1 MKARFSL
8 LALSLLIAAVACTLP
23 GGAPASESPGAP
35 SAIVVNPTEAATDT
49 PPPSETP
56 TPPPTETAT
65 RTPTATETFTPTI
78 TPTYAILRASVVPD
92 KLSCRF
98 GPGAMY
104 LFKYGLLATARM
116 DVIGRTEDGSWAL
129 ILSRGDRPANACWA
143 KTDLLEIEGD
153 IFAAAPVDVHVM
165 LPWSPYYPPLTGVA
179 AARSGDTVSV
189 FWNPLVLRAGDD
201 SGQTPYI
208 LEAWVC
214 VGGQIVFTPVGSYQT
229 SAQVTDEPGC
239 AEPSHGRV
247 LAAEKHGYTRWVEVP
262 WPPPETAA
270 TPTP

>member
-1 MKARFSL
+1 VTLAL
-8 LALSLLIAAVACTLP
+8 LAACNLP
-23 GGAPASESPGAP
+23 GGGSAPEASPTAGAINPAP
-35 SAIVVNPTEAATDT
+35 SATSTPVPPT
-49 PPPSETP
+49 PSGTP
-56 TPPPTETAT
+56 TPSPAPTETAT
-65 RTPTATETFTPTI
+65 LTPTVTETFTPTI
-78 TPTYAILRASVVPD
+78 TPTYAVLRASVIPE

-116 DVIGRTEDGSWAL
+116 DVIGRTGDGTWAL
-129 ILSRGDRPANACWA
+129 ILSRGDKPANACWA
-143 KTDLLEIEGD
+143 NASLLDIEGD
-153 IFAAAPVDVHVM
+153 IFAAAPADIHVM
-165 LPWSPYYPPLTGVA
+165 MPWSPYYSPLTGVS
-179 AARSGDTVSV
+179 AARAGNTVTV
-189 FWNPLVLRAGDD
+189 FWHPLVLRAGDD

-262 WPPPETAA
+262 WPPAA